1 MKGKPSG
8 IKRFQK
14 DEEWGSWFGKLLPI
28 ISSMDNCQPKKAI
41 EPGRKAHE
49 TNGEEAAPEESHDDD
64 VPEEEARPGSSSR
77 SSDGASIKKMKYVPT
92 PASRKNLEEKLR
104 VF

>member
-1 MKGKPSG
+1 
-8 IKRFQK
+8 
-14 DEEWGSWFGKLLPI
+14 
-28 ISSMDNCQPKKAI
+28 MDNCQSKKAI

-64 VPEEEARPGSSSR
+64 VPEEEARPGSSSK